1 MDRLKT
7 GESREKATFLATLGF
22 AAKLDGVTQDELD
35 FIDEIAED
43 FQASKDEL
51 DAAKKDRDEEA
62 VLALLP
68 NITSEK
74 TKKQLLRELFFLGYA
89 DGNLSDNEV
98 IFLSKVG
105 NKLGIDDETIERISE
120 WVIRG
125 IEWEEEGQEL
135 F

>member
-7 GESREKATFLATLGF
+7 NESREKATFLATLNF
-22 AAKLDGVTQDELD
+22 VAKLDGVTQDEIT
-35 FIDEIAED
+35 FIDEISED

-51 DAAKKDRDEEA
+51 DVAKKERDEDA
-62 VLALLP
+62 ILALLP
-68 NITSEK
+68 NITNEK
-74 TKKQLLRELFFLGYA
+74 TKKELLRELFFLGYA

>member
-7 GESREKATFLATLGF
+7 NESREKATFLATLNF
-22 AAKLDGVTQDELD
+22 AAKLDGVTQDEIT
-35 FIDEIAED
+35 FIDEISED

-51 DAAKKDRDEEA
+51 DVAKKERDEDA
-62 VLALLP
+62 ILALLP
-68 NITSEK
+68 NITNEK
-74 TKKQLLRELFFLGYA
+74 TKKELLRELFFLGYA

>member
-68 NITSEK
+68 NITNEK

>member
-7 GESREKATFLATLGF
+7 SESREKATFLATLNF
-22 AAKLDGVTQDELD
+22 AAKLDGVTQDEII

-43 FQASKDEL
+43 FKASKDEP
-51 DAAKKDRDEEA
+51 DVAKKERDEDA
-62 VLALLP
+62 ILALLP
-68 NITSEK
+68 NITNEK
-74 TKKQLLRELFFLGYA
+74 TKKELLRELFFLGYA

>member
-22 AAKLDGVTQDELD
+22 AANLDGVTQDELD

-68 NITSEK
+68 NITNEK